1 MNALGFRGTCLTAIA
16 ITLVAPCF
24 AAPAQAQSGSA
35 AALDEQETD
44 GVADIVVTAQKR
56 EERMQSVPVAVSAFS
71 AASLDAKGV
80 KSLTDLGAITPG
92 LVIPTAGIGGSPR
105 IRGVGTQ
112 ISQGGNEN
120 SVAIYVDG
128 VYYPSAG
135 ANVMAFNNI
144 AQVAVLKGPQG
155 TLFGRNATGG
165 LLQITTRDPGQ
176 SVEANAQIGYGNL
189 NTFYG
194 SAYVAGPLGAGLAA
208 DIAVDYKDRQDGFG
222 TNLFNGKEVGNSK
235 SFSVRSKWKAALG
248 DATNATLI
256 LDYNRLK
263 GAFPAY
269 RPVPGELPLTGVPFA
284 GDKFDVNSDVQPL
297 SNNEDYGV
305 SLNIAHEFSGVNL
318 VSISAYRHG
327 DWKFAF
333 DSESLPL
340 PILSAN
346 GVVPDKVF
354 SQELQLISTGSG
366 PLNWA
371 LGVYY
376 FNRKSGFI
384 PAHLV
389 APALGFLQDF
399 ETRQDTESFA
409 GYGQATYKVSD
420 ATALTLGLRLT
431 SETKSYLAEGVFH
444 NLVPRL
450 DFPLGPT
457 TDSEKVTKLTWR
469 AALDHHFTKDVMV
482 YASYNRG
489 FKSGGYDPTSVSVAS
504 YIRPEVL
511 DAFEV
516 GLKSDLLDRHL
527 RFNAAAYKYSFKDI
541 QLNTYLNGLPAV
553 YNGKS
558 AKISGFDLDVTAI
571 PVSGLSLTAGLGYVH
586 GRFDDFSVARTALVP
601 TGGIAQIANISADG
615 KRLPN
620 TPDTTVNLGA
630 EYMVPLGSANLAL
643 AADYFHSTKWFSDPE
658 NRLAQ
663 KAYSLVNASATL
675 SFAQDRYSVKAW
687 GRNLGNV
694 AYASQLFPQVPV
706 ADVVAYAEGRTF
718 GVTLGAKF

>member
-1 MNALGFRGTCLTAIA
+1 MNARVPVGACLATIALCLATTA
-16 ITLVAPCF
+16 
-24 AAPAQAQSGSA
+24 QGQSVTVSEA
-35 AALDEQETD
+35 ENASDA
-44 GVADIVVTAQKR
+44 GVADIVVTAQR
-56 EERMQSVPVAVSAFS
+56 RSERMQRVPVAVSAFS
-71 AASLDAKGV
+71 AETLAVKGI
-80 KSLTDLGAITPG
+80 KSITDLTAVTPG
-92 LVIPTAGIGGSPR
+92 LVVPTAGIGGSPR

-128 VYYPSAG
+128 VYYSSPGSD
-135 ANVMAFNNI
+135 VMAFNNI

-176 SVEANAQIGYGNL
+176 SFEGNAQAGYGNL
-189 NTFYG
+189 NTITG
-194 SAYVAGPLGAGLAA
+194 SAYLSGPLSNSLSA
-208 DIAVDYKDRQDGFG
+208 DIAVDFKDRQDGFG
-222 TNLFNGKEVGNSK
+222 KNLFNGQDVGTSK
-235 SFSVRSKWKAALG
+235 TISVRSKWKATLG
-248 DATNATLI
+248 EATTATLI
-256 LDYNRLK
+256 LDYSHLK

-284 GDKFDVNSDVQPL
+284 GKKFDVNSDVQPMAD
-297 SNNEDYGV
+297 NEDYGV
-305 SLNIAHEFSGVNL
+305 SLTLNHEFSGAKL

-346 GVVPDKVF
+346 GAVPNKAF
-354 SQELQLISTGSG
+354 SQELQLISSGNG
-366 PLNWA
+366 PLSWA
-371 LGVYY
+371 LGLYY

-399 ETRQDTESFA
+399 STYQDTESFA
-409 GYGQATYKVSD
+409 GYGQATYRVSD
-420 ATALTLGLRLT
+420 ATALTLGVRLT
-431 SETKSYLAEGVFH
+431 SETKSYFAKGVFH
-444 NLVPRL
+444 NLVPAL

-457 TDSEKVTKLTWR
+457 ADSKKVTKLTWR
-469 AALDHHFTKDVMV
+469 AALDHHFTENVMV

-489 FKSGGYDPTSVSVAS
+489 FKSGGYDPTSVAVAS

-527 RFNAAAYKYSFKDI
+527 RINAAGYYYSFKDI

-571 PVSGLSLTAGLGYVH
+571 PVSGLTLTAGLGYVH
-586 GRFDDFSVARTALVP
+586 DRFDDFSIARTGLVS
-601 TGGIAQIANISADG
+601 TGGITQLANISAKG

-620 TPDTTVNLGA
+620 TPDWTVNLGA
-630 EYMVPLGSANLAL
+630 EYTVPLGGADLTL

-663 KAYSLVNASATL
+663 PAYSLVNASATL
-675 SFAQDRYSVKAW
+675 SFAQDRYSVRGW
-687 GRNLGNV
+687 VRNLGNV
-694 AYASQLFPQVPV
+694 AYANQLFPQVPV

>member
-1 MNALGFRGTCLTAIA
+1 MGARIPSCVCLATLALCLAQP
-16 ITLVAPCF
+16 TL
-24 AAPAQAQSGSA
+24 AQSAPIPAGGDSA
-35 AALDEQETD
+35 D
-44 GVADIVVTAQKR
+44 GGIADIVVTAQKR
-56 EERMQSVPVAVSAFS
+56 EERMQNVPVAVTAFS
-71 AASLDAKGV
+71 ADSLESKGV
-80 KSLTDLGAITPG
+80 KSLTDLGAVTPG
-92 LVIPTAGIGGSPR
+92 LTFPTAGIGGSPR

-112 ISQGGNEN
+112 ISVGGNEN
-120 SVAIYVDG
+120 SVATYVDG
-128 VYYPSAG
+128 VYFPSAG
-135 ANVMAFNNI
+135 GSLMAFNSV

-165 LLQITTRDPGQ
+165 LIQITTRDPGDDFGG
-176 SVEANAQIGYGNL
+176 NAQIGYGNL
-189 NTFYG
+189 NTVSG
-194 SAYVAGPLGAGLAA
+194 AAYVGGPLTDGLAA

-222 TNLFNGKEVGNSK
+222 KNLFNGQKVGNSETL
-235 SFSVRSKWKAALG
+235 SVRSKWKAQLG
-248 DATNATLI
+248 ESTTATLI

-263 GAFPAY
+263 GGFPAY

-284 GDKFDVNSDVQPL
+284 GNKFDVNSDVQPL
-297 SNNEDYGV
+297 SDNEEYGV
-305 SLNIAHEFSGVNL
+305 SLNLSHEFSGVKL

-346 GVVPDKVF
+346 GVVPDKMF
-354 SQELQLISTGSG
+354 SQELQLISTNNDRLS
-366 PLNWA
+366 WA
-371 LGVYY
+371 LGLYY
-376 FNRKSGFI
+376 FNRKSGFV

-399 ETRQDTESFA
+399 STRQNTESFA

-420 ATALTLGLRLT
+420 STSFTLGLRLT
-431 SETKSYLAEGVFH
+431 SETKTFSADGTFH
-444 NLVPRL
+444 NLSPAL
-450 DFPLGPT
+450 NFPLGPT
-457 TDSEKVTKLTWR
+457 ADSKKVTKLTWR
-469 AALDHHFTKDVMV
+469 AALDHHLSNDVMI

-511 DAFEV
+511 DAFEA
-516 GLKSDLLDRHL
+516 GIKSDLLDRHL
-527 RFNAAAYKYSFKDI
+527 RINAAGYYYSFKDI

-558 AKISGFDLDVTAI
+558 AQNYGFDLDITAV
-571 PVSGLSLTAGLGYVH
+571 PLSGLTLTAGLGYVH
-586 GRFDDFSVARTALVP
+586 GRFDDFQIARTALVP
-601 TGGIAQIANISADG
+601 TGGITQLANISAAG

-620 TPDTTVNLGA
+620 TPDWTVDLGLEYKVPIGGSNLT
-630 EYMVPLGSANLAL
+630 LS
-643 AADYFHSTKWFSDPE
+643 ADYFHSGQWFSDPE

-663 KAYSLVNASATL
+663 GAYSLVNASATL
-675 SFAQDRYSVKAW
+675 SFAQDRYSVRVW

>member
-1 MNALGFRGTCLTAIA
+1 MSIRLAAGACLATIA
-16 ITLVAPCF
+16 VCL
-24 AAPAQAQSGSA
+24 AAPAQAQSA
-35 AALDEQETD
+35 ADTEADNTATS

-56 EERMQSVPVAVSAFS
+56 SERMQSVPVAVSAFS
-71 AASLDAKGV
+71 GDTLAAKGV
-80 KSLTDLGAITPG
+80 RSITDLGAITPG

-128 VYYPSAG
+128 VYYSSPGSD
-135 ANVMAFNNI
+135 VMSFNNI

-176 SVEANAQIGYGNL
+176 TFEGNARIGYGNL
-189 NTFYG
+189 NTISG
-194 SAYVAGPLGAGLAA
+194 SAYLSGPLSSGLSA
-208 DIAVDYKDRQDGFG
+208 DISVDYKNRKDGFG
-222 TNLFNGKEVGNSK
+222 KNLFNGLDVGTMESL
-235 SFSVRSKWKAALG
+235 SLRSKWKAELG
-248 DATNATLI
+248 AATTATLI
-256 LDYNRLK
+256 FDYSKLK

-269 RPVPGELPLTGVPFA
+269 RPMPDELPLTGVPFA
-284 GDKFDVNSDVQPL
+284 GRKFDVNSDVQPMAD
-297 SNNEDYGV
+297 NEDYGV
-305 SLNIAHEFSGVNL
+305 SLNLTHEFAGAKL

-327 DWKFAF
+327 NWKFAF

-346 GVVPDKVF
+346 GAVPNKAF
-354 SQELQLISTGSG
+354 SQELQLISNGSG
-366 PLNWA
+366 PLSWA
-371 LGVYY
+371 LGLYY

-399 ETRQDTESFA
+399 STYQDTESFA

-431 SETKSYLAEGVFH
+431 SETKSYFAEGVFR
-444 NLVPRL
+444 NLSPAFNV
-450 DFPLGPT
+450 PLGPT
-457 TDSEKVTKLTWR
+457 SDKKKVTKLTCR

-489 FKSGGYDPTSVSVAS
+489 FKSGGYDPTSVAVAS

-527 RFNAAAYKYSFKDI
+527 RINAAGYYYSFKDI

-571 PVSGLSLTAGLGYVH
+571 PVTGLTLTAGLGYVH
-586 GRFDDFSVARTALVP
+586 DRFDDFSIAQTGLIP
-601 TGGIAQIANISADG
+601 TGGITQLANISAKG

-620 TPDTTVNLGA
+620 TPDWTVNLGA
-630 EYMVPLGSANLAL
+630 EYKVALGSANLAL
-643 AADYFHSTKWFSDPE
+643 AADYFHSTKWYSDPE

-663 KAYSLVNASATL
+663 QAYSLVNASATL
-675 SFAQDRYSVKAW
+675 SFGEDRYSVKAW

>member
-1 MNALGFRGTCLTAIA
+1 MSLRVPAGACLAAIA
-16 ITLVAPCF
+16 FCL
-24 AAPAQAQSGSA
+24 AAPAQAQSAAGAEADSA
-35 AALDEQETD
+35 ETT

-56 EERMQSVPVAVSAFS
+56 SERMQSVPVAVSAFS
-71 AASLDAKGV
+71 GDTLAAKGV
-80 KSLTDLGAITPG
+80 RSITDLGAITPG

-128 VYYPSAG
+128 VYYSSPGSD
-135 ANVMAFNNI
+135 VMSFNNI

-165 LLQITTRDPGQ
+165 LLQITTRDPGKTFEG
-176 SVEANAQIGYGNL
+176 SAQVGYGNL
-189 NTFYG
+189 NTITG
-194 SAYVAGPLGAGLAA
+194 SAYLSGPLSGGLSA
-208 DIAVDYKDRQDGFG
+208 DISVDYKNRQDGFG
-222 TNLFNGKEVGNSK
+222 KNLFNGLDVGTMESL
-235 SFSVRSKWKAALG
+235 SVRSKWKAELG
-248 DATNATLI
+248 EATSATLI
-256 LDYNRLK
+256 FDYSKLK

-269 RPVPGELPLTGVPFA
+269 RPVPDELPLTGVPFA
-284 GDKFDVNSDVQPL
+284 GRKFDVNSDVQPL
-297 SNNEDYGV
+297 ADSEDYGV
-305 SLNIAHEFSGVNL
+305 SLNLTHEFAGAKL

-327 DWKFAF
+327 NWKFAF

-346 GVVPDKVF
+346 GAVPNKAF
-354 SQELQLISTGSG
+354 SQELQLISNGSG
-366 PLNWA
+366 PLSWA
-371 LGVYY
+371 LGLYY

-399 ETRQDTESFA
+399 STYQNTESFA

-431 SETKSYLAEGVFH
+431 SETKSYFAEGVFH
-444 NLVPRL
+444 NLVPQL

-457 TDSEKVTKLTWR
+457 ADSKKVTKLTWR

-489 FKSGGYDPTSVSVAS
+489 FKSGGYDPTSVRAAS

-527 RFNAAAYKYSFKDI
+527 RINAAGYYYSFKDI

-571 PVSGLSLTAGLGYVH
+571 PVTGLTLTAGLGYVH
-586 GRFDDFSVARTALVP
+586 DRFDDFSIAQTGLVA
-601 TGGIAQIANISADG
+601 TGGITQLANISAKG

-620 TPDTTVNLGA
+620 TPDWTVNLGA
-630 EYMVPLGSANLAL
+630 EYKVPLGSANLAL

-663 KAYSLVNASATL
+663 QAYSLVNASATF
-675 SFAQDRYSVKAW
+675 SFGEDRYSVKAW